1 MTAQRRYENFFRG
14 TGRDRDPQIAYDSL
28 ESQALNIV
36 RESIVAHA
44 LSMRRTLSP
53 ADLDRMLS
61 AAQSQLRGMSPED
74 LRGIS
79 PSSAVLKTITDA
91 SFAAAPVADPQTQA
105 ALIAATAN
113 DPAAGTEPGNTY
125 AARMLRLDIER
136 AQRAAS
142 SNRYEGMSGSDRLSQ
157 GDLQNMAAARSL
169 ARDLGMP
176 WAANNPDL
184 LRLGPSAIRTL
195 HEAGVQRQTFERMTS
210 ERVGIRAETAVGM
223 AAWAKRQNLTPAET
237 NRIMNSTSDLHE
249 RLSAGRTPE
258 EQRRVQR
265 ELDESLKR
273 FTARPNTAGSR
284 QALEDDR
291 IRHARN
297 EQEREQIRQNTRIYA
312 EAERANARTAARL
325 RESDIR
331 TGVEERRTG
340 NDRRIALDGLDDPA
354 PATPVQRTEATTGE
368 PPDPSKAAVTPP
380 SAVQKTAVADDR
392 KPQAKAPT
400 TPRVG

>member
-1 MTAQRRYENFFRG
+1 VTAQRRYENFFRG

-91 SFAAAPVADPQTQA
+91 SFAAAPVADPQTRA

-157 GDLQNMAAARSL
+157 GDLQNIAAARSL
-169 ARDLGMP
+169 ARDLGMS
-176 WAANNPDL
+176 WAANNQEL
-184 LRLGPSAIRTL
+184 LRLGPSAIKTL
-195 HEAGVQRQTFERMTS
+195 HEAGVQRERFERMTGG
-210 ERVGIRAETAVGM
+210 RVGFRAGTAVDI
-223 AAWAKRQNLTPAET
+223 AAFAKRHNLTPEQTNGLYDRINNGVET
-237 NRIMNSTSDLHE
+237 ISGGNRAI
-249 RLSAGRTPE
+249 
-258 EQRRVQR
+258 QR
-265 ELDESLKR
+265 ELDEATRRYVTTPDS
-273 FTARPNTAGSR
+273 PESR
-284 QALEDDR
+284 RALEDAYR
-291 IRHARN
+291 RHADTPEKRRAAEDVTRALIAPTRQRDAAAIAN
-297 EQEREQIRQNTRIYA
+297 LRTEQRTEADRQA
-312 EAERANARTAARL
+312 
-325 RESDIR
+325 
-331 TGVEERRTG
+331 
-340 NDRRIALDGLDDPA
+340 ALDGLDGPA
-354 PATPVQRTEATTGE
+354 PAAPVKHAEAPTGDQ
-368 PPDPSKAAVTPP
+368 PQPSKV
-380 SAVQKTAVADDR
+380 AVAPPVVQTAAIADDK
-392 KPQAKAPT
+392 KPGAKAPAA
-400 TPRVG
+400 PKV

>member
-14 TGRDRDPQIAYDSL
+14 TSRDRDPHIAYDAL
-28 ESQALNIV
+28 ESQALNVV
-36 RESIVAHA
+36 RESIVALA
-44 LSMRRTLSP
+44 LSMRRNLSP

-91 SFAAAPVADPQTQA
+91 SFAAAPVADPRTQA
-105 ALIAATAN
+105 ALMAPTAN
-113 DPAAGTEPGNTY
+113 DPAAGTEPGSTY
-125 AARMLRLDIER
+125 AARMLRMDIER
-136 AQRAAS
+136 AERAAS

-157 GDLQNMAAARSL
+157 SDLQNIAAARSL

-195 HEAGVQRQTFERMTS
+195 HDAGVQRQTFERMTS

-249 RLSAGRTPE
+249 ALSAGRPAE
-258 EQRRVQR
+258 ERRRVQND
-265 ELDESLKR
+265 LNESLRR
-273 FTARPNTAGSR
+273 FVERPNTPESR
-284 QALEDDR
+284 QVLEDER
-291 IRHARN
+291 MRHARN
-297 EQEREQIRQNTRIYA
+297 EQERERIRAQSRVLA
-312 EAERANARTAARL
+312 EAEKANVTATVARNEAVQRNQADVAA
-325 RESDIR
+325 
-331 TGVEERRTG
+331 G
-340 NDRRIALDGLDDPA
+340 LDGFDAPA
-354 PATPVQRTEATTGE
+354 PAAPQSTATPA
-368 PPDPSKAAVTPP
+368 PSGSPAATPP
-380 SAVQKTAVADDR
+380 TGAAKPNNAPAVASVQGTQQSPLR
-392 KPQAKAPT
+392 
-400 TPRVG
+400 PRSP

>member
-14 TGRDRDPQIAYDSL
+14 TSRDRDPHIAYDAL
-28 ESQALNIV
+28 ESQALNVV

-44 LSMRRTLSP
+44 LSMRRNLSP

-91 SFAAAPVADPQTQA
+91 SFAAAPVADPRTQA

-113 DPAAGTEPGNTY
+113 DPAAGTEPGSTY
-125 AARMLRLDIER
+125 AARMLRMDIER
-136 AQRAAS
+136 AERAAS

-157 GDLQNMAAARSL
+157 GDLQNIAAARSL
-169 ARDLGMP
+169 ARELGMP

-210 ERVGIRAETAVGM
+210 ERVGIRAETAVGV

-249 RLSAGRTPE
+249 RLSSGRTPE

-273 FTARPNTAGSR
+273 FTERPNSTDSR
-284 QALEDDR
+284 QALEDER
-291 IRHARN
+291 MRHART
-297 EQEREQIRQNTRIYA
+297 EQEREQIRQNTRTLA
-312 EAERANARTAARL
+312 AAGRANVAAQNEQQGARVRTESEMAAAANAF
-325 RESDIR
+325 EGPSAQPQIH
-331 TGVEERRTG
+331 
-340 NDRRIALDGLDDPA
+340 P
-354 PATPVQRTEATTGE
+354 PATPASSAAPLARAPQPTGVK
-368 PPDPSKAAVTPP
+368 PAAP
-380 SAVQKTAVADDR
+380 K
-392 KPQAKAPT
+392 
-400 TPRVG
+400 

>member
-1 MTAQRRYENFFRG
+1 MTAQRRFENFFRG
-14 TGRDRDPQIAYDSL
+14 TSRDRDPHIAYDAL
-28 ESQALNIV
+28 ESQALNVV
-36 RESIVAHA
+36 RESIIAHA
-44 LSMRRTLSP
+44 SSLRRTLSP

-91 SFAAAPVADPQTQA
+91 SFAAAPVADPRTQA
-105 ALIAATAN
+105 TLISATAN
-113 DPAAGTEPGNTY
+113 DPAAGAENGGTY

-136 AQRAAS
+136 AERAAS

-169 ARDLGMP
+169 ARELGMP

-195 HEAGVQRQTFERMTS
+195 HDAGVQRQTFERMTS

-249 RLSAGRTPE
+249 SLSAGRPADE
-258 EQRRVQR
+258 RRRVQQD
-265 ELDESLKR
+265 LDESLKR
-273 FTARPNTAGSR
+273 FTERPNTVESR
-284 QALEDDR
+284 QTLEDER
-291 IRHARN
+291 MRHARN
-297 EQEREQIRQNTRIYA
+297 EQEREAIRQNSRVLA
-312 EAERANARTAARL
+312 EAEKANVAAART
-325 RESDIR
+325 
-331 TGVEERRTG
+331 
-340 NDRRIALDGLDDPA
+340 
-354 PATPVQRTEATTGE
+354 
-368 PPDPSKAAVTPP
+368 
-380 SAVQKTAVADDR
+380 TAVAVRNNDAGLAALNAPTVAAPGATPANNPPPPVPAA
-392 KPQAKAPT
+392 KPASAPKAP
-400 TPRVG
+400 